1 MIGGVHLEAQWRREA
16 LRTNLW
22 LVPMLEVLLA
32 ALLFLLTWS
41 LDRAAYR
48 GDLSL
53 PTWVISGTA
62 DAARQ
67 ILAAIAAALITV
79 VGVVFSIMIVT
90 LTLASTQFGPRM
102 LRTFIRDRST
112 QLTLGTFVGTFV
124 YAVLSLMVIG
134 PSSHGDFVPH
144 LSITVCMGLVLADLG
159 VLIYFIHHIAT
170 SIQLPR
176 VIANI
181 AAELSAAIDAGAG
194 EPARGGGV
202 ERGPPEAEL
211 HARLDASGAAV
222 PAPASGYLQFVR
234 HRTLVRMASE
244 LGAVIRLDQR
254 PGHFLVQGHQL
265 ATVWPAEAADEVSR
279 SFARAHITGP
289 TRTLAQDIAFAVDQL
304 VEIAIRALS
313 TAVNDTFTTL
323 TCIDWLGEG
332 LCRIASRWQ
341 PDPVHRDA
349 DGYIRVIATPVSYER
364 LVERAFEKIRQTA
377 HGMPAVLIR
386 QLDALAEIMVET
398 RTEEQRHVLLRQAGM
413 IERLSAESVAE
424 PADREDVHRRY
435 LAVLAAHASRTRRG

>member
-1 MIGGVHLEAQWRREA
+1 MIRGVHLEAQWRREA

-22 LVPMLEVLLA
+22 VVPSLEVVLA
-32 ALLFLLTWS
+32 GALFAVTVS

-48 GDLSL
+48 GDLDLPSL
-53 PTWVISGTA
+53 VISGTA

-102 LRTFIRDRST
+102 LRSFIRDRTT

-124 YAVLSLMVIG
+124 YAVLSLVVIG
-134 PSSHGDFVPH
+134 PGSRGDFVPH
-144 LSITVCMGLVLADLG
+144 LSITVCMVLVLADLA
-159 VLIYFIHHIAT
+159 VLIFFIHHIAT

-176 VIANI
+176 VIASI
-181 AAELSAAIDAGAG
+181 AVELSEAIDASAGGPEPARAAVRGPTAAELSVLLDTAGAT
-194 EPARGGGV
+194 
-202 ERGPPEAEL
+202 
-211 HARLDASGAAV
+211 V

-234 HRTLVRMASE
+234 HRTLVRMAAE
-244 LGAVIRLDQR
+244 LDAVIRLDHR

-265 ATVWPAEAADEVSR
+265 ATVWPPGAAPEVAR
-279 SFARAHITGP
+279 SFARAHVAGS

-313 TAVNDTFTTL
+313 TAVNDTFTAL

-332 LCRIASRWQ
+332 LCRIAARWS
-341 PDPVHRDA
+341 PNPVHRDGA
-349 DGYIRVIATPVSYER
+349 GYIRVITAPVSYER
-364 LVERAFEKIRQTA
+364 LVQRAFEKIRQA
-377 HGMPAVLIR
+377 APGMPAVLIR
-386 QLDALAEIMVET
+386 QLDALAEIMAET
-398 RTEEQRHVLLRQAGM
+398 RTEEQRRVLLAQAEM
-413 IERLSAESVAE
+413 IERLSRESVSEA
-424 PADREDVHRRY
+424 ADREDVRRRY
-435 LAVLAAHASRTRRG
+435 RAVLAAHARARG